1 MMIKNTH
8 EEFEIRIIPSSISPL
23 FNNDIEFQI
32 LSPLSCLREYET
44 HWLLEFDLPLVNK
57 KDIKITFDENSINIE
72 AKLKEKYSEEKFGK
86 KIEYEYFKKTI
97 TLPNK
102 INNKKITAKFQKG
115 RLQIIIPKKVFTHKI
130 KIK

>member
-8 EEFEIRIIPSSISPL
+8 EEFEIRIIPSSLSPL

-130 KIK
+130 EIK